1 VTKPHPPV
9 LLAFKGPPGTGKSTL
24 ARAVGARLGWPAVD
38 KDDVK
43 DVLDGRTPESGR
55 FAYEVMLRVARTQLR
70 QGLSV
75 VCDSPLLRGVYV
87 QAHRI
92 ADETGARL
100 VVVECRCSDEAIW
113 RARIQARQ
121 ALDLPAHHAT
131 TWATVL
137 AWRARAT
144 DAEYPIDVP
153 HLIVET
159 AGPDDTTEQV
169 LEWLRAQGIH
179 PRDLA

>member
-1 VTKPHPPV
+1 MTPLPPV
-9 LLAFKGPPGTGKSTL
+9 LLAFKGPPGAGKSTL
-24 ARAVGARLGWPAVD
+24 ARAVGARLGWPVVD

-43 DVLDGRTPESGR
+43 DVLDGRTPESGWL
-55 FAYEVMLRVARTQLR
+55 AYEVVLRVARTQLR

-87 QAHRI
+87 QVQRI
-92 ADETGARL
+92 AGETGARL
-100 VVVECRCSDEAIW
+100 VVVECRCSDEIAW
-113 RARIQARQ
+113 RSRIEARQ
-121 ALDLPAHHAT
+121 ALNLPAHHAT
-131 TWATVL
+131 TWEAVL
-137 AWRARAT
+137 AWRARTT

-169 LEWLRAQGIH
+169 LEWLRAPGIH
-179 PRDLA
+179 PGDLA